1 MQRSG
6 AQRGLSKD
14 DCCVKPNEICTHLG
28 SEKIDACYGE
38 LSAQEI
44 RAILKAGGV
53 NTNTPST
60 AFTQAARRKVWRK
73 RFDNEMAAE
82 NQQISLALLLE
93 WLMRH
98 HRYLLVD
105 YLDLLEVPHDNGET
119 EENFTETKSEEELLG
134 AYRSLKEKHDKQN
147 VAVYLLVMGL
157 MQQCELFQR
166 TLEVLEDLG
175 MSGSD
180 AERYIRELP
189 AAE

>member
-1 MQRSG
+1 M
-6 AQRGLSKD
+6 
-14 DCCVKPNEICTHLG
+14 KPNEICTHLG

-105 YLDLLEVPHDNGET
+105 YLELLEVPHENGET

-166 TLEVLEDLG
+166 TPEVLQDLG
-175 MSGSD
+175 MSAAD
-180 AERYIRELP
+180 AKRYISELP